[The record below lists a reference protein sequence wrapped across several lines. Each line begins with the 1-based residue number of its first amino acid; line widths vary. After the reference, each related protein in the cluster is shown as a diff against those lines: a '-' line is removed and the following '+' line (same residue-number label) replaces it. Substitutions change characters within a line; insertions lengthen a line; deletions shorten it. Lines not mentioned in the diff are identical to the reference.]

1 MVFKCQ
7 EDSFLKQF
15 KTKIVSSEF
24 ATLDWTNGKGETK
37 NLKGFNVIC
46 EDTIL
51 FPEGGGQPCD
61 YGTLDECPVRNV
73 IRKGT
78 TAVHFVEAPKTFE
91 IGAEVAQVLDF
102 PRRLDHMQQHSG
114 QHLITA
120 LFDREFK
127 YDTTSWSLG
136 SSVSYIQLSTPHLIS
151 RESLDLIETQ
161 ANDLIREGRA
171 VSVVLVDPEVAQE
184 FQDARAPRGLP
195 KDHEGLARVVRIEGI
210 ESNMCCGTHVSNLSQ
225 LQCIKLLYAEKVK
238 TNVLVHFVVG
248 ERVLRKLGEVFQREQ
263 QLTQALKGGPNQ
275 HLELVQKLQQN
286 VKGTRKSFQLLLK
299 DFATA
304 EAERLELMPKKE
316 RPKHFSIHRRDGIE
330 VDFINTFLRLAPEG
344 IFYFLTV
351 SEGVSA
357 GSSAKG
363 HLVLRGDPELVE
375 KLGPE
380 FMDLLEGK
388 GNGKEGSFQGKIN
401 NLARLQECQELLETQ
416 FRPKKIITEVL
427 RPVVPLDEDVLDE
440 QEVQEPAAA
449 S

>member
-15 KTKIVSSEF
+15 KTKVVSSEF
-24 ATLDWTNGKGETK
+24 ATLDWTTPNGEVEK
-37 NLKGFNVIC
+37 LKGFHVIC

-61 YGTLDECPVRNV
+61 YGTLGGFPVRNV
-73 IRKGT
+73 QRKGSE
-78 TAVHFVEAPKTFE
+78 AVHFVEAPASFE
-91 IGAEVAQVLDF
+91 QDAEVLLTLDYQ
-102 PRRLDHMQQHSG
+102 RRLDHMQQHSG

-136 SSVSYIQLSTPHLIS
+136 SSVSYIQLGTPHLIS
-151 RESLDLIETQ
+151 RESLDLIERQ
-161 ANDLIREGRA
+161 ANDLIREGRE
-171 VSVVLVDPEVAQE
+171 VTVLLVDPEVAQE

-210 ESNMCCGTHVSNLSQ
+210 ESNMCCGTHVTNLSQ
-225 LQCIKLLYAEKVK
+225 LQCVKLLYAEKVK
-238 TNVLVHFVVG
+238 THVLVHFVVG
-248 ERVLRKLGEVFQREQ
+248 ERVLGKLGEVFQREQ
-263 QLTQALKGGPNQ
+263 QLTQALKGGPSQ

-286 VKGTRKSFQLLLK
+286 VKCSRKYLQQLLK

-304 EAERLELMPKKE
+304 EAERLENLAQKE
-316 RPKHFSIHRRDGIE
+316 RPKFFALHRRDGIE
-330 VDFINTFLRLAPEG
+330 VDFINTFLRMAPEG

-363 HLVLRGDPELVE
+363 HLVLRGDPETVE
-375 KLGPE
+375 KLGPQFVE
-380 FMDLLEGK
+380 LLEGK

-401 NLARLQECQELLETQ
+401 NLARLQDCQELLEAH
-416 FRPKKIITEVL
+416 FKPKRVVEAPPAKPENGTEVEN
-427 RPVVPLDEDVLDE
+427 VE
-440 QEVQEPAAA
+440 
-449 S
+449 

>member
-15 KTKIVSSEF
+15 KTNIVSSEF
-24 ATLDWTNGKGETK
+24 ATLDWPNPGGETQ

-61 YGTLDECPVRNV
+61 YGTLAGFPVRNV
-73 IRKGT
+73 TRKGS
-78 TAVHFVEAPKTFE
+78 TAVHFVESPCSFE
-91 IGAEVAQVLDF
+91 QGAEVSMLLDF

-136 SSVSYIQLSTPHLIS
+136 SSVSYIQLATPHLIS
-151 RESLDLIETQ
+151 RESLDLIERQ
-161 ANDLIREGRA
+161 ANELIREGRP
-171 VSVVLVDPEVAQE
+171 VSVVLVDPEVAEE

-210 ESNMCCGTHVSNLSQ
+210 ESNMCCGTHVTDLSQ

-238 TNVLVHFVVG
+238 TSILVYFVVG
-248 ERVLRKLGEVFQREQ
+248 ERVLTKLGEVFQREQ
-263 QLTQALKGGPNQ
+263 QMTQALKGGPAQ
-275 HLELVQKLQQN
+275 HLELLQKLQQN
-286 VKGTRKSFQLLLK
+286 AKGTRKSFQQLLK

-304 EAERLELMPKKE
+304 EAERLEDLPKKE
-316 RPKHFSIHRRDGIE
+316 RPKYFALHRRDGIE
-330 VDFINTFLRLAPEG
+330 VDFINTFLRFAPEG

-375 KLGPE
+375 QLGPKFVE
-380 FMDLLEGK
+380 LLEGK

-401 NLARLQECQELLETQ
+401 NLAGLQDCQELLETH
-416 FRPKKIITEVL
+416 FRPKKIVA
-427 RPVVPLDEDVLDE
+427 PAVVVP
-440 QEVQEPAAA
+440 EPTNGSEEIEPPAPI
-449 S
+449 

>member
-7 EDSFLKQF
+7 EDSFLKEF
-15 KTKIVSSEF
+15 RTTIVSCDY
-24 ATLDWTNGKGETK
+24 ATLDCNNEDNSSETRP
-37 NLKGFNVIC
+37 LRGFNVVC

-61 YGTLDECPVRNV
+61 YGTINGQQVRSV
-73 IRKGT
+73 LRKGS
-78 TAVHFVEAPKTFE
+78 TAVHFVESTTGFE
-91 IGAEVAQVLDF
+91 EGSEVRQRLDW

-151 RESLDLIETQ
+151 RESLDLIERQ
-161 ANDLIREGRA
+161 ANDLIREGRE

-210 ESNMCCGTHVSNLSQ
+210 ESNMCCGTHVTNLSQ

-238 TNVLVHFVVG
+238 TNILVYFVVG

-263 QLTQALKGGPNQ
+263 QLTVALKGGAPQ
-275 HLELVQKLQQN
+275 HLDLVQKIQQN
-286 VKGTRKSFQLLLK
+286 VKSTRKSFQQLLK
-299 DFATA
+299 DFANA
-304 EAERLELMPKKE
+304 EAERLENIPKAL
-316 RPKHFSIHRRDGIE
+316 RPKYFTLHRRDGIE
-330 VDFINTFLRLAPEG
+330 VDFINTFLRNAPED

-351 SEGVSA
+351 SEGVWA

-363 HLVLRGDPELVE
+363 HMVLRGDPAVVQEM
-375 KLGPE
+375 GPK
-380 FMDLLEGK
+380 FLDLLDGK
-388 GNGKEGSFQGKIN
+388 GNGKENNFQGKIN
-401 NLARLQECQELLETQ
+401 NLANLQECLALLETH
-416 FRPKKIITEVL
+416 FKPKKTI
-427 RPVVPLDEDVLDE
+427 
-440 QEVQEPAAA
+440 VQPAEAA
-449 S
+449 SAS

>member
-15 KTKIVSSEF
+15 RTTVVSCEY
-24 ATLDWTNGKGETK
+24 ATLEWSGED
-37 NLKGFNVIC
+37 NSAEARQLRGVNVVC

-61 YGTLDECPVRNV
+61 YGTINGQPVRNV
-73 IRKGT
+73 LRKGS
-78 TAVHFVEAPKTFE
+78 TAIHFVESSTCFE
-91 IGAEVAQVLDF
+91 EGSEVQQHLDW

-136 SSVSYIQLSTPHLIS
+136 ASVSYIQLSTPHLIS
-151 RESLDLIETQ
+151 RESLDLIERQ

-171 VSVVLVDPEVAQE
+171 VSVLLVDPEVAQE

-210 ESNMCCGTHVSNLSQ
+210 ESNMCCGTHVTNLSQ

-238 TNVLVHFVVG
+238 SNVLVYFVVG
-248 ERVLRKLGEVFQREQ
+248 ERVLRKLGEIFKREQ
-263 QLTQALKGGPNQ
+263 QLTVALKGGPQQ
-275 HLELVQKLQQN
+275 HLELVQKLHQN
-286 VKGTRKSFQLLLK
+286 VKSTRKSFQQLLK
-299 DFATA
+299 DFANA
-304 EAERLELMPKKE
+304 EAERLENLPKAM
-316 RPKHFSIHRRDGIE
+316 RPKYFALHRRDGIE
-330 VDFINTFLRLAPEG
+330 VDFINTFLRNAPEE

-351 SEGVSA
+351 SESVSS
-357 GSSAKG
+357 GSGAKG
-363 HLVLRGDPELVE
+363 HMVLRGEPTLVE
-375 KLGPE
+375 QLGPKFLE
-380 FMDLLEGK
+380 LLEGK
-388 GNGKEGSFQGKIN
+388 GNGKENNFQGKIT
-401 NLARLQECQELLETQ
+401 NLSGLQECNALLEAH
-416 FRPKKIITEVL
+416 FKPKK
-427 RPVVPLDEDVLDE
+427 PNAD
-440 QEVQEPAAA
+440 PASA

>member
-7 EDSFLKQF
+7 EDSFLKEF
-15 KTKIVSSEF
+15 KTKIVSSDF
-24 ATLDWTNGKGETK
+24 ATFNWTNPAGEVQ
-37 NLKGFNVIC
+37 NLKGFNVVC

-61 YGTLDECPVRNV
+61 YGTLDGCPVRNV
-73 IRKGT
+73 TREGS
-78 TAVHFVEAPKTFE
+78 TAVHFVESPKSFE
-91 IGAEVAQVLDF
+91 AGAEVSQLLDY

-120 LFDREFK
+120 LFDREFN

-136 SSVSYIQLSTPHLIS
+136 SSVSYIQLGTPHLIS

-161 ANDLIREGRA
+161 ANELIRQGREVTVRLA
-171 VSVVLVDPEVAQE
+171 DPEVAKD

-195 KDHEGLARVVRIEGI
+195 RDHVGLARVVCIEGI

-225 LQCIKLLYAEKVK
+225 LQCIKLLYAEKFKSSIV
-238 TNVLVHFVVG
+238 VYFVVG
-248 ERVLRKLGEVFQREQ
+248 ERVLTKLGEVFQREQ
-263 QLTQALKGGPNQ
+263 QMTQALKGGPAQ

-286 VKGTRKSFQLLLK
+286 VKGSRKIFQQLLK

-304 EAERLELMPKKE
+304 EAERLEDLPKNE
-316 RPKHFSIHRRDGIE
+316 RPKYFALHRRDGIE
-330 VDFINTFLRLAPEG
+330 VDFINTFLRHAPEG
-344 IFYFLTV
+344 IFYFLTI
-351 SEGVSA
+351 SEGISA

-363 HLVLRGDPELVE
+363 QLVLRGDPELVQQ
-375 KLGPE
+375 LGPQFLE
-380 FMDLLEGK
+380 LLEGK

-401 NLARLQECQELLETQ
+401 NLARLQECQELLEAH
-416 FRPKKIITEVL
+416 FRPKRIVPQPPTPAPEVAN
-427 RPVVPLDEDVLDE
+427 E
-440 QEVQEPAAA
+440 

>member
-24 ATLDWTNGKGETK
+24 ATLDWTNSDGQVQS
-37 NLKGFNVIC
+37 LKGFNVIC

-61 YGTLDECPVRNV
+61 YGTLDGFSVWNV
-73 IRKGT
+73 QRKGT
-78 TAVHFVEAPKTFE
+78 TAVHFVESACSFDA
-91 IGAEVAQVLDF
+91 GAEVLLVLDYQ
-102 PRRLDHMQQHSG
+102 RRLDHMQQHSG

-136 SSVSYIQLSTPHLIS
+136 TSSSYIQLSTPHLIS
-151 RESLDLIETQ
+151 RESLDLIERQ
-161 ANDLIREGRA
+161 ANDLIREGRD

-210 ESNMCCGTHVSNLSQ
+210 ESNMCCGTHVTNLTQ
-225 LQCIKLLYAEKVK
+225 LQCVKLLYAEKVK
-238 TNVLVHFVVG
+238 TNVNVHFVVG
-248 ERVLRKLGEVFQREQ
+248 ERVLTKLGEVFQREQ
-263 QLTQALKGGPNQ
+263 QLTQALKGGPAQ
-275 HLELVQKLQQN
+275 HLDLLQKLQQN
-286 VKGTRKSFQLLLK
+286 VKSTRKSFQQLLK

-304 EAERLELMPKKE
+304 EAERLEDLPKKE
-316 RPKHFSIHRRDGIE
+316 RPKYFCLHRRDGIE
-330 VDFINTFLRLAPEG
+330 VDFINTFLRLAPEE

-363 HLVLRGDPELVE
+363 HMVLRGDPEIVQE
-375 KLGPE
+375 LGPQLL
-380 FMDLLEGK
+380 DLLEGK

-401 NLARLQECQELLETQ
+401 NLAKLQDCQELLEAH
-416 FRPKKIITEVL
+416 FKPKKIVESAKA
-427 RPVVPLDEDVLDE
+427 E
-440 QEVQEPAAA
+440 QPA
-449 S
+449 SGS

>member
-15 KTKIVSSEF
+15 KTKVVSSEF
-24 ATLDWTNGKGETK
+24 ATLDWTSPQGEVQK
-37 NLKGFNVIC
+37 LKGFQVVC

-61 YGTLDECPVRNV
+61 YGTLGGFPVRNV
-73 IRKGT
+73 QRKGT
-78 TAVHFVEAPKTFE
+78 TAVHFVESPTSFE
-91 IGAEVAQVLDF
+91 QDSEVLQQLDF

-136 SSVSYIQLSTPHLIS
+136 SSASYIQLSTPHLIS
-151 RESLDLIETQ
+151 RESLDLIERQ
-161 ANDLIREGRA
+161 ANDLIREGRE

-195 KDHEGLARVVRIEGI
+195 KDHEGLARVVRIAGI
-210 ESNMCCGTHVSNLSQ
+210 ESNMCCGTHVTNLSQ
-225 LQCIKLLYAEKVK
+225 LQCIKLLCAEKVK

-248 ERVLRKLGEVFQREQ
+248 ERVLQKLGEVFQREQ
-263 QLTQALKGGPNQ
+263 QLTQALKGGPGQ

-286 VKGTRKSFQLLLK
+286 VKGSRKYFVQLLK

-304 EAERLELMPKKE
+304 EAERLEDLPKKE
-316 RPKHFSIHRRDGIE
+316 RPKYFALHRRDGIE
-330 VDFINTFLRLAPEG
+330 VDFINTFLRLAPAEG
-344 IFYFLTV
+344 ILYFLTV
-351 SEGVSA
+351 SEGVAA

-375 KLGPE
+375 KLGPQFVE
-380 FMDLLEGK
+380 LLEGK

-401 NLARLQECQELLETQ
+401 NLARLQDCQDLLEAH
-416 FRPKKIITEVL
+416 FKPKKIVEA
-427 RPVVPLDEDVLDE
+427 PSAAPPANGAELDKEE
-440 QEVQEPAAA
+440 
-449 S
+449 

>member
-15 KTKIVSSEF
+15 RTTVVSCDY
-24 ATLDWTNGKGETK
+24 ATLEWTGEDSSTEPRK
-37 NLKGFNVIC
+37 LRGFNVIC
-46 EDTIL
+46 ENTIL

-61 YGTLDECPVRNV
+61 YGTINGQPVRSV
-73 IRKGT
+73 VRKGS
-78 TAVHFVEAPKTFE
+78 TAVHFVESPTSFE
-91 IGAEVAQVLDF
+91 EGAEVQQHLDWA
-102 PRRLDHMQQHSG
+102 RRLDHMQQHSG

-136 SSVSYIQLSTPHLIS
+136 SSVSHIQLSTPHLIS
-151 RESLDLIETQ
+151 RESLDLIERQ

-171 VSVVLVDPEVAQE
+171 VSVLLVDPEVAQE

-210 ESNMCCGTHVSNLSQ
+210 ESNMCCGTHVTNLSQ

-238 TNVLVHFVVG
+238 TNVLVYFVVG
-248 ERVLRKLGEVFQREQ
+248 ERALRKLGEVFAREQ
-263 QLTQALKGGPNQ
+263 QLTVALKGGPQQ
-275 HLELVQKLQQN
+275 HLELVQKLHQN
-286 VKGTRKSFQLLLK
+286 IKSTRKAFQQLLK
-299 DFATA
+299 DFANA
-304 EAERLELMPKKE
+304 EAERLENLPKAA
-316 RPKHFSIHRRDGIE
+316 RPKYFSLHRRDGIE
-330 VDFINTFLRLAPEG
+330 VDFINTFLRNAPEE

-351 SEGVSA
+351 SEGVSS

-363 HLVLRGDPELVE
+363 HMVLRGQPSLVE
-375 KLGPE
+375 QFGPQ

-388 GNGKEGSFQGKIN
+388 GNGKENNYQGKIT
-401 NLARLQECQELLETQ
+401 NLAKLQDCNALLEAY
-416 FRPKKIITEVL
+416 FKPKKTNPDL
-427 RPVVPLDEDVLDE
+427 
-440 QEVQEPAAA
+440 AAA

>member
-24 ATLDWTNGKGETK
+24 ATIDWTDPSGKVEK
-37 NLKGFNVIC
+37 LKGFNVIC
-46 EDTIL
+46 ENTIL

-61 YGTLDECPVRNV
+61 YGTLGGFPVKNV
-73 IRKGT
+73 QRKGT
-78 TAVHFVEAPKTFE
+78 TAVHFVESSTSFE
-91 IGAEVAQVLDF
+91 QDAEVLLTLDYQ
-102 PRRLDHMQQHSG
+102 RRLDHMQQHSG

-151 RESLDLIETQ
+151 RESLDLIERQ
-161 ANDLIREGRA
+161 ANDLIREGRE
-171 VSVVLVDPEVAQE
+171 VTVLLVDPEVAQE

-210 ESNMCCGTHVSNLSQ
+210 ESNMCCGTHVTNISQ

-248 ERVLRKLGEVFQREQ
+248 ERVLAKLGEVFQREL
-263 QLTQALKGGPNQ
+263 QLTQALKGGPGQ

-286 VKGTRKSFQLLLK
+286 VKGSRKYFQQLLK
-299 DFATA
+299 DYATA
-304 EAERLELMPKKE
+304 EAERLADLPKKD
-316 RPKHFSIHRRDGIE
+316 RPKYFSLHRRDGIE

-357 GSSAKG
+357 GSGAKG
-363 HLVLRGDPELVE
+363 HLVLRGDAEIVG
-375 KLGPE
+375 KLGPQFVE
-380 FMDLLEGK
+380 ILEGK
-388 GNGKEGSFQGKIN
+388 GNGNEGSFQGKIN
-401 NLARLQECQELLETQ
+401 NLARLQDCQELLEAQ
-416 FRPKKIITEVL
+416 FKPKRVVEAPPANGAQLETE
-427 RPVVPLDEDVLDE
+427 E
-440 QEVQEPAAA
+440 
-449 S
+449 

>member
-24 ATLDWTNGKGETK
+24 ATLDWPDGSGKVEK
-37 NLKGFNVIC
+37 LKGFHVVC

-61 YGTLDECPVRNV
+61 YGTLAGFPVRNV
-73 IRKGT
+73 QRKGT
-78 TAVHFVEAPKTFE
+78 TAVHFVESPTSFE
-91 IGAEVAQVLDF
+91 QDAEVLLTLDYQ
-102 PRRLDHMQQHSG
+102 RRLDHMQQHSG

-136 SSVSYIQLSTPHLIS
+136 SSASYIQLSTPHLIS
-151 RESLDLIETQ
+151 RESLDLIERQ

-171 VSVVLVDPEVAQE
+171 VTVLLVDPEVAQE

-210 ESNMCCGTHVSNLSQ
+210 ESNMCCGTHVTNLSQ

-248 ERVLRKLGEVFQREQ
+248 ERVLAKLGEVFQREQ
-263 QLTQALKGGPNQ
+263 QLTQALKGGPGQ

-286 VKGTRKSFQLLLK
+286 VKGSRKYFQQLLK

-304 EAERLELMPKKE
+304 EAERLEDLPKKE
-316 RPKHFSIHRRDGIE
+316 RPKYFALHRRDGIE
-330 VDFINTFLRLAPEG
+330 VDFINTFLRVAPEG

-351 SEGVSA
+351 AEGVAA

-363 HLVLRGDPELVE
+363 HLVLRGEPEMVE
-375 KLGPE
+375 QLGPQFVE
-380 FMDLLEGK
+380 LLEGK

-401 NLARLQECQELLETQ
+401 SLARLQDCQALLEAQ
-416 FRPKKIITEVL
+416 FRPKKI
-427 RPVVPLDEDVLDE
+427 VVEAPKPSNGAELEKE
-440 QEVQEPAAA
+440 E
-449 S
+449 

>member
-15 KTKIVSSEF
+15 KTKVVSSEF
-24 ATLDWTNGKGETK
+24 ATLDWTDSSGKVEK
-37 NLKGFNVIC
+37 LKGFNVIC

-61 YGTLDECPVRNV
+61 YGTLGGFPVKNV
-73 IRKGT
+73 QRKGS
-78 TAVHFVEAPKTFE
+78 TAVHFVVSSTSFE
-91 IGAEVAQVLDF
+91 QDAEVLQTLDYQ
-102 PRRLDHMQQHSG
+102 RRLDHMQQHSG

-151 RESLDLIETQ
+151 RESLDLIERQ
-161 ANDLIREGRA
+161 ANELIREGRE
-171 VSVVLVDPEVAQE
+171 VTVVLVDPEVAQE

-210 ESNMCCGTHVSNLSQ
+210 ESNMCCGTHVTNLSQ

-238 TNVLVHFVVG
+238 TNILVHFVVG
-248 ERVLRKLGEVFQREQ
+248 ERVLGKLGEVFQREQ
-263 QLTQALKGGPNQ
+263 QLTQALKGGPGQ

-286 VKGTRKSFQLLLK
+286 VKGNRKYFQQLLK

-304 EAERLELMPKKE
+304 EAERLEDLPKKE
-316 RPKHFSIHRRDGIE
+316 RPKYFALHRRDGIE
-330 VDFINTFLRLAPEG
+330 VDFINTFLRVAPEG

-351 SEGVSA
+351 SEGVAA

-363 HLVLRGDPELVE
+363 HLVLRGDPEIVE
-375 KLGPE
+375 KLGPQ
-380 FMDLLEGK
+380 FMELLEGK

-401 NLARLQECQELLETQ
+401 NLAGLQDCHELLDAQ
-416 FRPKKIITEVL
+416 FKPKKIVEA
-427 RPVVPLDEDVLDE
+427 PKPANGAPLEIE
-440 QEVQEPAAA
+440 E
-449 S
+449 

>member
-7 EDSFLKQF
+7 EDSFLKEF

-24 ATLDWTNGKGETK
+24 ATIDWTDPSGKVEK
-37 NLKGFNVIC
+37 LKGFNVIC

-61 YGTLDECPVRNV
+61 YGTLGGFRVKNV
-73 IRKGT
+73 QRKGT
-78 TAVHFVEAPKTFE
+78 TAVHFVESPTSFE
-91 IGAEVAQVLDF
+91 QDAEVLLTLDYQ
-102 PRRLDHMQQHSG
+102 RRLDHMQQHSG

-151 RESLDLIETQ
+151 RESLDLIERQ
-161 ANDLIREGRA
+161 ANDLIREGRE
-171 VSVVLVDPEVAQE
+171 VTVLLVDPEVAQE

-210 ESNMCCGTHVSNLSQ
+210 ESNMCCGTHVTNLSQ

-248 ERVLRKLGEVFQREQ
+248 ERVLAKLGEVFQREQ
-263 QLTQALKGGPNQ
+263 QLTQALKGGPGQ

-286 VKGTRKSFQLLLK
+286 VKGSRKYFQQLLK
-299 DFATA
+299 DYATA
-304 EAERLELMPKKE
+304 EAERLGDLPKKD
-316 RPKHFSIHRRDGIE
+316 RPKYFSLHRRDGIE

-344 IFYFLTV
+344 IIYFLTV

-363 HLVLRGDPELVE
+363 HLVLRGDAEIVG
-375 KLGPE
+375 KLGPQFVE
-380 FMDLLEGK
+380 ILEGK
-388 GNGKEGSFQGKIN
+388 GNGNEGSFQGKIN
-401 NLARLQECQELLETQ
+401 NLARLQDCQELLEAH
-416 FRPKKIITEVL
+416 FKPKRVVEAPPANGAQQETE
-427 RPVVPLDEDVLDE
+427 E
-440 QEVQEPAAA
+440 
-449 S
+449 